1 MRARARA
8 LCAQARVWLCV
19 MASVISR
26 CVAGSAFNVCQR
38 CAATC
43 RRCTVGRAGRE
54 QRRGQQQCAGKELSY
69 AYQASA
75 VGCGYGYTCRSG
87 AIGRALITLVTS
99 ASSRAAAAIAAA
111 RNPVLACSS
120 CARSRLAARYAC
132 MQAGRQVGEA
142 SGAMV
147 TLATQS
153 MGRRASSAAS
163 AALAACR
170 SSSR

>member
-43 RRCTVGRAGRE
+43 RRCTVGRAGCE

-111 RNPVLACSS
+111 RNPVLACSTHV
-120 CARSRLAARYAC
+120 AP
-132 MQAGRQVGEA
+132 
-142 SGAMV
+142 GAV
-147 TLATQS
+147 
-153 MGRRASSAAS
+153 
-163 AALAACR
+163 
-170 SSSR
+170 